1 MRRRDFIKGVVSSA
15 VAWPLVARAQRGEH
29 MRRIAVLASIAND
42 LDMQARLNGFRQ
54 GLQLVGW
61 SEGHNLHIDYRF
73 ADGRED
79 YFQSLAK
86 ELLALRPEVIFAQGT
101 PVAVVLQRESHTVP
115 IVFVNVSDPIGS
127 GLIASLAQ
135 PGGNLT
141 GVLQYEDSVTG
152 KWLGMLKEISP
163 TLTRAALVAS
173 PKTTPYDYFLH
184 AAVALAPSLA
194 IEVAPIR
201 VENAADIERAIAS
214 FASVPNGGLV
224 LPPDATTTAHR
235 DLVIALA
242 ARYHSPAVYS
252 ARAFV
257 EEGGLMSY
265 GVDQVEVFRQA
276 AGYIDHILRG
286 AKPADLPVQVPIK
299 YETFLNLKTAKTLG
313 LTVPSGLLVA
323 ADKVIE

>member
-1 MRRRDFIKGVVSSA
+1 MRRRELIKFLGGA
-15 VAWPLVARAQRGEH
+15 VAWPIAAHAQQGEH

-54 GLQLVGW
+54 GLQLLGW

-173 PKTTPYDYFLH
+173 PKTTPYDYFLQ

-194 IEVAPIR
+194 IEVVPIR

-242 ARYHSPAVYS
+242 ARYRSPAVYS
-252 ARAFV
+252 TRTFV

-265 GVDQVEVFRQA
+265 GTDQFEVYRQA